1 MACLNINSLLP
12 KMEQLKLFCFENRI
26 DIMAI
31 NETKL
36 DSTVGDEEIHIPSY
50 DTIRKDR
57 TSCGGGVL
65 LFIKSNLNFI
75 VRNDLMLNP
84 LECVIVEITKPR
96 SRPILVG
103 TLYRPPGASMEL
115 FEQIE
120 SLFCRVDSSNAEF
133 YLLGDINC
141 DLLSDKPHCYTKKLV
156 DLMSTYSLEQ
166 VIKEP
171 TRITPDSRTLP
182 DHCITT
188 TPENIVHSGVVRS
201 GVSDHDIIF
210 AVRKLNST
218 RVNQHNII
226 TKRSFKHFKNQD
238 FLKDLKEAGLEDFQ
252 NLNDPDAMWDIWK
265 EKFLNVVNKHAPLKR
280 SRVRNKRSPWITD
293 DIISLIR
300 TRDSLKRKAVINNT
314 LNDWSEYKNARNKTN
329 NKIKQAKTDYF
340 SKSCTEF
347 KDNPRKLWK
356 TINEITSRK
365 AKNNHVKPVDI
376 NNETISEPAK
386 LAEAFNVFFSEI
398 GENLGKNFENLND
411 NIDFCDYLDP
421 TEKRFTI
428 KSTTTSKVFHLL
440 SKLSETKATGL
451 DNISS
456 KLLKISASVISASIT
471 VIFNTSISTGIFPD
485 EWKLLG

>member
-1 MACLNINSLLP
+1 MAPFKPCLTGISNSLWSTCPYYLNW
-12 KMEQLKLFCFENRI
+12 LLTNLF
-26 DIMAI
+26 
-31 NETKL
+31 T
-36 DSTVGDEEIHIPSY
+36 
-50 DTIRKDR
+50 R
-57 TSCGGGVL
+57 T
-65 LFIKSNLNFI
+65 
-75 VRNDLMLNP
+75 
-84 LECVIVEITKPR
+84 
-96 SRPILVG
+96 
-103 TLYRPPGASMEL
+103 
-115 FEQIE
+115 
-120 SLFCRVDSSNAEF
+120 
-133 YLLGDINC
+133 
-141 DLLSDKPHCYTKKLV
+141 
-156 DLMSTYSLEQ
+156 
-166 VIKEP
+166 
-171 TRITPDSRTLP
+171 
-182 DHCITT
+182 
-188 TPENIVHSGVVRS
+188 
-201 GVSDHDIIF
+201 
-210 AVRKLNST
+210 
-218 RVNQHNII
+218 
-226 TKRSFKHFKNQD
+226 
-238 FLKDLKEAGLEDFQ
+238 
-252 NLNDPDAMWDIWK
+252 
-265 EKFLNVVNKHAPLKR
+265 
-280 SRVRNKRSPWITD
+280 
-293 DIISLIR
+293 
-300 TRDSLKRKAVINNT
+300 
-314 LNDWSEYKNARNKTN
+314 NKTN

-485 EWKLLG
+485 EWKLARVTPIFKSGKTSDLNNYRPISIIPVIAKVFEKVIYDQLYKFLNENKFLSNCQSGFRSLHSTVTALLKATDDWRLNIDNGIVGHVHGAKGAAVGDFLVLKQCVNSRKSRSMSLSIPGHQTWVRAMVFIQAAPGWTRCSPASIGGWREGGTTTQKPHIRQLCSTESSWRRWKKGLRFGSVQESMNQPCWVNIRALESVGFRAVSRARAIAAAVSGWLWSWVVTWYVLSSTLASLRYCSGSLDNASALATSAELLYLML